1 MRASTKV
8 LLNGIIDYAGTF
20 PPASLPLQEALSSY
34 VVAGRSAD
42 NWLLG
47 RLVLP
52 AGSLDDFARLAQ
64 ATVPAG
70 GVPLAVT
77 IILGGDI
84 PTQAHQLDAVV
95 AFNRRLGSTA
105 VVASVE
111 FPPLSPA
118 NIRQVRSRVPET
130 VEPFFEVPVD
140 AELER
145 RVGAIALVGGLAK
158 VRTGGVTPGAFPGP
172 EDLARFI
179 GSCDDA
185 GIAFKATA
193 GLHHAIRG
201 CYQLTYEAGGPES
214 PMYGFLNVCV
224 AAALVRS
231 GAALEE
237 VADALVESSA
247 EAFEFRDD
255 AIIWRQRT
263 IPITTLAETRER
275 LFRSFGSCA
284 IREPIDELAALRLL
298 S

>member
-1 MRASTKV
+1 MPASIKV

-34 VVAGRSAD
+34 TFARRGAE

-52 AGSLDDFARLAQ
+52 AGSLDEFARLVSA
-64 ATVPAG
+64 ADLAGIAPLTVT
-70 GVPLAVT
+70 V
-77 IILGGDI
+77 ILGGD
-84 PTQAHQLDAVV
+84 TSAQGQQLDAVV
-95 AFNRRLGSTA
+95 AFNERLGGKA
-105 VVASVE
+105 VVESVE
-111 FPPLSPA
+111 FPPLSPS
-118 NIRQVRSRVPET
+118 NIRQMRPRLPGAL
-130 VEPFFEVPVD
+130 EPFFEVPVD

-145 RVGAIALVGGLAK
+145 RLGAIAVVGGSAK

-179 GSCDDA
+179 VGCDDA

-193 GLHHAIRG
+193 GLHHAVRG
-201 CYQLTYEAGGPES
+201 NYRLTYEADSPES
-214 PMYGFLNVCV
+214 PMYGFLDVCL

-237 VADALVESSA
+237 VADALGESSA
-247 EAFEFRDD
+247 DAFQFRED
-255 AIIWRQRT
+255 ALTWGQRT
-263 IPITTLAETRER
+263 MAMTTLAETRH

-284 IREPIDELAALRLL
+284 IREPIDELRTLRLVP
-298 S
+298 